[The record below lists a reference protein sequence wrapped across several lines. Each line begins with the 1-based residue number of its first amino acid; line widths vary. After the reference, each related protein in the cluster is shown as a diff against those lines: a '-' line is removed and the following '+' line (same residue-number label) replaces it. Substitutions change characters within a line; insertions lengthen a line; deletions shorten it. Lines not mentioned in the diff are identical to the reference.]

1 MKKIKKQTVY
11 NLSPLTIT
19 AQEPPEA
26 AVHTYP
32 HSLDPNQDIAPIPPQ
47 EPQDNTDPY
56 PTDDNTLVAPSDN
69 WTIAGITWQ
78 KKKWL
83 IILLLLTLNLIT
95 LAAVAFKKK

>member
-19 AQEPPEA
+19 APEPPEA
-26 AVHTYP
+26 VAHT
-32 HSLDPNQDIAPIPPQ
+32 SAGLGPNQDIAPIDPQ

-56 PTDDNTLVAPSDN
+56 PTDDNTMVAPSDN

-78 KKKWL
+78 KKKWIL
-83 IILLLLTLNLIT
+83 ILLLLTLNLIT

>member
-26 AVHTYP
+26 AAHTNP
-32 HSLDPNQDIAPIPPQ
+32 HSLDPNQDIAPIDPQ
-47 EPQDNTDPY
+47 EPQDIPHDNP
-56 PTDDNTLVAPSDN
+56 PDDNTMVAPSDN

-78 KKKWL
+78 KKKWIL
-83 IILLLLTLNLIT
+83 ILLLLTLNLIT
-95 LAAVAFKKK
+95 LATVAFKKK

>member
-19 AQEPPEA
+19 AHEPPEA
-26 AVHTYP
+26 AANT
-32 HSLDPNQDIAPIPPQ
+32 SAAGLDPNQDIAPIPLQ
-47 EPQDNTDPY
+47 EPQDNTAPY
-56 PTDDNTLVAPSDN
+56 PTDDSTMVAPSDN

-83 IILLLLTLNLIT
+83 LILLLLTLNLIT